1 MNSAKQ
7 RLLLEYLLSN
17 TESFSLCK
25 QIIEPSFFNLE
36 YRSLVEFMLLYSDT
50 YKSAPSLE
58 IVNAEFGIEFE
69 DRPDAGPKGQWIL
82 DETEKFCRL
91 QKTIQAIENA
101 TEAIANGDLDSI
113 VEPIKQAVL
122 TGLTNNHGLD
132 YFKDPKARLTEMMQN
147 CSQPTGFRDLD
158 YALFGGIEEGGVN
171 IIAAN
176 SGKGKSMFLAN
187 IAINWAEMGKNVLYI
202 SLELGEKLIAK
213 RLDAM
218 ISHVAGR
225 EIFQKI
231 NEVDGLIRSAG
242 SGMGHIQIKFF
253 PPQTKVN
260 VIEAFILDY
269 MIKTGKKP
277 DILILD
283 YLDLLMPNHSG
294 VNINDQFLKD
304 KFVTEDIRA
313 LHHEFKLYGFTASQL
328 NRTGVDVTE
337 HTQANIAGGIS
348 KINTA
353 DLVATIYRDQQ
364 MKEEGVLEIQLIK
377 TRNSTGDGQKIL
389 LETEEGTMR
398 MRDLPT
404 EHPRAKKVPSGSRNN
419 SGSNHSDPRIARIR
433 ERIKANQT

>member
-7 RLLLEYLLSN
+7 RLMLEYLLSN
-17 TESFSLCK
+17 TEAFSLCK

-36 YRSLVEFMLLYSDT
+36 YRNLVDFMLAYADI

-58 IVNAEFGIEFE
+58 IVNAEFTLEFE
-69 DRPDAGPKGQWIL
+69 EKPDAGPKGQWIL

-101 TEAIANGDLDSI
+101 TEAIAEGNLDAI

-132 YFKDPKARLTEMMQN
+132 YFSDPAKRLKKMMEN
-147 CSQPTGFRDLD
+147 CSQPTGFKDID
-158 YALFGGIEEGGVN
+158 YALFGGIEQGGVN
-171 IIAAN
+171 IVAAN

-187 IAINWAEMGKNVLYI
+187 VAINWAERGKNVLYV
-202 SLELGEKLIAK
+202 SLELGEELIAK

-218 ISHVAGR
+218 ISHVPGRDIFTNIGKVDELVRAAGR
-225 EIFQKI
+225 
-231 NEVDGLIRSAG
+231 R
-242 SGMGHIQIKFF
+242 MGHIQVKFF
-253 PPQTKVN
+253 PPQTKLN

-269 MIKTGKKP
+269 SIKTGKKP

-283 YLDLLMPNHSG
+283 YLDLLMPNHAG
-294 VNINDQFLKD
+294 VDINNVFNKD
-304 KFVTEDIRA
+304 KFVTEDLRGL
-313 LHHEFKLYGFTASQL
+313 LHEYSMFSFTASQL
-328 NRTGVDVTE
+328 GRGAVDEEE
-337 HTQANIAGGIS
+337 HTQAHIAGGIS

-353 DLVATIYRDQQ
+353 DIVMTLYQNQQ
-364 MKEEGVLEIQLIK
+364 MKEEGIIEAQFIK

-398 MRDLPT
+398 MSDLPP
-404 EHPRAKKVPSGSRNN
+404 EHPRAKKVASSGAKKV
-419 SGSNHSDPRIARIR
+419 GSNLPDPRIAQIRARIQ
-433 ERIKANQT
+433 ANTQ